1 MADITYIYNDPSTPG
16 LMGPYALPSKPA
28 FLPFKVDGFRGAT
41 SEIGTLEH
49 QAACCY
55 VTLTNAINLVNSFL
69 SKPVERWA
77 ATQNLFVQPRAGKQ
91 LNAFYDRQ
99 ALRFFY
105 ASDPVTKSLVYT
117 ANSFDVVAH
126 EAGHAILDAL
136 RPDLFNVQALEIWA
150 FHEAFGDIH
159 AIMNMLQHD
168 VVIDAVLAETGGD
181 LRKEHV
187 ATKLAEEMGTALFHM
202 TGGRMGNRIGVL
214 RNAFNNFR
222 YLPPE
227 RLPRNG
233 LDTQLTGEPHNFSR
247 VFTGAWY
254 DILVGMYESL
264 KKTFSPKEALINA
277 RNTLCLYTFRAIRF
291 AASTIRFYDSVAR
304 AMLVVDK
311 ANKYQFNQVMNQAFL
326 SRGILRQAV
335 KPMVSIDWMVFK
347 GMVEPTDEIFE
358 DPAVVAVRNIGAS
371 FMQLPYH
378 MLNVETPA
386 DTYYEFN
393 GTGECVDIIS
403 NSAEEL
409 IEHAHECVDFL
420 RVNDQIRP
428 DKQRP
433 FEIDAD
439 SNLVRNHFACFNEN
453 CELPEAP
460 EYNKC
465 WKPENNAGCGCQA
478 QTSTETETSGIT
490 VVTQRNLRKTY

>member
-1 MADITYIYNDPSTPG
+1 
-16 LMGPYALPSKPA
+16 
-28 FLPFKVDGFRGAT
+28 
-41 SEIGTLEH
+41 
-49 QAACCY
+49 
-55 VTLTNAINLVNSFL
+55 
-69 SKPVERWA
+69 
-77 ATQNLFVQPRAGKQ
+77 
-91 LNAFYDRQ
+91 
-99 ALRFFY
+99 
-105 ASDPVTKSLVYT
+105 
-117 ANSFDVVAH
+117 
-126 EAGHAILDAL
+126 
-136 RPDLFNVQALEIWA
+136 
-150 FHEAFGDIH
+150 
-159 AIMNMLQHD
+159 
-168 VVIDAVLAETGGD
+168 
-181 LRKEHV
+181 
-187 ATKLAEEMGTALFHM
+187 
-202 TGGRMGNRIGVL
+202 
-214 RNAFNNFR
+214 
-222 YLPPE
+222 
-227 RLPRNG
+227 
-233 LDTQLTGEPHNFSR
+233 
-247 VFTGAWY
+247 
-254 DILVGMYESL
+254 
-264 KKTFSPKEALINA
+264 
-277 RNTLCLYTFRAIRF
+277 
-291 AASTIRFYDSVAR
+291 
-304 AMLVVDK
+304 
-311 ANKYQFNQVMNQAFL
+311 MNQAFL

-403 NSAEEL
+403 SSAEEL

-420 RVNDQIRP
+420 KVNDQIRP

-490 VVTQRNLRKTY
+490 VVQQSWIICPRSPIMIRGVKPSLGTKFFIKKLHAMEYPTRIDYFNVSVSYK